1 MKNILVIAIFC
12 ITALGYSQDTKP
24 TYEVEGD
31 LVKATYYYDN
41 GAVSTQGFFKD
52 KKLTGKWVRFD
63 KEGNKTQMAFYKEGK
78 KTGKWFLWN
87 EGSLKEVSYNN
98 NKIESVNLW
107 KADSK
112 VAVNK

>member
-1 MKNILVIAIFC
+1 
-12 ITALGYSQDTKP
+12 
-24 TYEVEGD
+24 
-31 LVKATYYYDN
+31 
-41 GAVSTQGFFKD
+41 
-52 KKLTGKWVRFD
+52 
-63 KEGNKTQMAFYKEGK
+63 K